1 MSPALNNIIDA
12 LAKSPFAAEIS
23 ASVKTD
29 ADKQSFVNFIISFSI
44 KALVDSGIP
53 MNVAFDAIV
62 GDGQYRNL
70 SDSVWERC
78 RELHA
83 AEAG

>member
-12 LAKSPFAAEIS
+12 LAKSPFASELS

-44 KALVDSGIP
+44 KTLVDSGIP
-53 MNVAFDAIV
+53 LNVAFDAIV
-62 GDGQYRNL
+62 GDGQFQNL

-78 RELHA
+78 RELNA
-83 AEAG
+83 D